1 MIDWLSNHPHHS
13 DTLAR
18 WLHEQFAYEYA
29 DVPLAQWQQEF
40 AHGQTDG
47 SLYSLLALD
56 DDNLLGSASLA
67 RDDLPLRPDLS
78 PWLACVFV
86 SPQARGQGLAE
97 TLIEGICTK
106 ARALGHTHLYLHTH
120 DRAEYY
126 HKRGWQYLEQFQ
138 AWGKSHWLMQYPL

>member
-40 AHGQTDG
+40 ADGQTDG

-56 DDNLLGSASLA
+56 DGNLLGSASLA
-67 RDDLPLRPDLS
+67 RDDLP
-78 PWLACVFV
+78 
-86 SPQARGQGLAE
+86 
-97 TLIEGICTK
+97 
-106 ARALGHTHLYLHTH
+106 LGHTHLYLHTH